1 MTTNARAAQATVT
14 PNVESMARRPRATTS
29 THRRPQQRHRF
40 SRSSASI
47 LEEAEGALTIKAVEM
62 ALRGDKSMLRFCFD
76 RLDRQ
81 RDSERKH
88 AGVDLPEIKS
98 IADIQAAI
106 QAILSETAKG
116 AIEPKRGLGLVDISS
131 NLMNAMNN
139 ADLINRLEK
148 LDDSPKS

>member
-1 MTTNARAAQATVT
+1 MTTHAQAAQATAT
-14 PNVESMARRPRATTS
+14 LTVEGKARRPGATTS
-29 THRRPQQRHRF
+29 THRRPQQRHRL
-40 SRSSASI
+40 SRPSANI
-47 LEEAEGALTIKAVEM
+47 LEKAESALTIKAVEM

-106 QAILSETAKG
+106 QAILNATTKG
-116 AIEPKRGLGLVDISS
+116 AIEPKKGLGIVSILD
-131 NLMNAMNN
+131 NLINAMNN
-139 ADLINRLEK
+139 SDLIDRLEK
-148 LDDSPKS
+148 LDDSPED

>member
-1 MTTNARAAQATVT
+1 
-14 PNVESMARRPRATTS
+14 
-29 THRRPQQRHRF
+29 
-40 SRSSASI
+40 
-47 LEEAEGALTIKAVEM
+47 M

-106 QAILSETAKG
+106 QAILNATTKG
-116 AIEPKRGLGLVDISS
+116 AIEPKRALGIVSILD

-139 ADLINRLEK
+139 SDLIDRIEK
-148 LDDSPKS
+148 LDDSPED